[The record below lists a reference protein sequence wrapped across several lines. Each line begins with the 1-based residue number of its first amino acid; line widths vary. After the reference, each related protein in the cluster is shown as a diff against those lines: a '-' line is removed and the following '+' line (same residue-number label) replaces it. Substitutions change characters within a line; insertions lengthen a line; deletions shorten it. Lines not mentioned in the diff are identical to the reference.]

1 MTSKDSLYANL
12 HALRVPQDAIDYLI
26 ALWDVIQFFDDVADN
41 PADVQRKDTDIALW
55 NVLVGMQMNTF
66 YARHQ
71 AHLLPM
77 IGNAILKWQG
87 SDKAERNGDVGAKT
101 FVWRASFYDI
111 VLTVV
116 QLCNGPQFAM
126 DNADIVMNLYGEDYE
141 EYLKEFA

>member
-66 YARHQ
+66 LCQTSSAFIAYDRECDSQVAR
-71 AHLLPM
+71 
-77 IGNAILKWQG
+77 I
-87 SDKAERNGDVGAKT
+87 
-101 FVWRASFYDI
+101 
-111 VLTVV
+111 
-116 QLCNGPQFAM
+116 
-126 DNADIVMNLYGEDYE
+126 
-141 EYLKEFA
+141 